1 MRAYHVLL
9 PPGTRP
15 PCRFEAMLAKEGGFG
30 NKAAALYAQLDKDGD
45 GQLTA
50 EELKQVR
57 QHSPVGL
64 SRGPPPWASPV
75 GLSREPLRG
84 SGSWT
89 ARAAASQPTRNR
101 TRKNS
106 PTPAHVCPDIPIEC
120 ARPLT
125 AVQLKFAAQGGHA
138 R

>member
-64 SRGPPPWASPV
+64 PRGPLPWASPG
-75 GLSREPLRG
+75 GLSLGAARGRRVRPHPSPPEIEPER
-84 SGSWT
+84 T
-89 ARAAASQPTRNR
+89 PQPQLTCVP
-101 TRKNS
+101 TS
-106 PTPAHVCPDIPIEC
+106 PLNAPAP
-120 ARPLT
+120 
-125 AVQLKFAAQGGHA
+125 
-138 R
+138 

>member
-57 QHSPVGL
+57 QHVLQVVVAVAVLHDVARLEGL
-64 SRGPPPWASPV
+64 
-75 GLSREPLRG
+75 
-84 SGSWT
+84 
-89 ARAAASQPTRNR
+89 
-101 TRKNS
+101 
-106 PTPAHVCPDIPIEC
+106 
-120 ARPLT
+120 
-125 AVQLKFAAQGGHA
+125 GHDLG
-138 R
+138 

>member
-9 PPGTRP
+9 PPGTRL

-75 GLSREPLRG
+75 GLSRG
-84 SGSWT
+84 SLPW
-89 ARAAASQPTRNR
+89 ASPWERLVDGACGR
-101 TRKNS
+101 I
-106 PTPAHVCPDIPIEC
+106 PAHPKSNPKELPNPSSRVSRHP
-120 ARPLT
+120 
-125 AVQLKFAAQGGHA
+125 H
-138 R
+138 

>member
-75 GLSREPLRG
+75 GLPRGPLPGASPVGLPRG
-84 SGSWT
+84 
-89 ARAAASQPTRNR
+89 
-101 TRKNS
+101 
-106 PTPAHVCPDIPIEC
+106 
-120 ARPLT
+120 PLP
-125 AVQLKFAAQGGHA
+125 
-138 R
+138 

>member
-9 PPGTRP
+9 PPGTRL

-64 SRGPPPWASPV
+64 PRGPFPGASPV
-75 GLSREPLRG
+75 GLPRGPLPWVTPVGLSLGAARGRRVRPHPSPPEIEPER
-84 SGSWT
+84 T
-89 ARAAASQPTRNR
+89 PQPQLTCVP
-101 TRKNS
+101 TS
-106 PTPAHVCPDIPIEC
+106 PLNAPAP
-120 ARPLT
+120 
-125 AVQLKFAAQGGHA
+125 
-138 R
+138 